1 MHRIFP
7 NGKVTKAELL
17 ARLDRV
23 ERLLQA
29 HRESGRPLRLR
40 TANHL
45 ADALGCLTKCLVEP
59 SDRALDRAEQAMADP
74 APEPEKRTVTFTL
87 QELDQIMRDQRVS
100 LPLDEG
106 HPMLGWPLPDR
117 RRPAGS

>member
-17 ARLDRV
+17 PRLDRV

-29 HRESGRPLRLR
+29 HRDPGRPWRLR

-45 ADALGCLTKCLVEP
+45 ADALGCLTKCLVDP
-59 SDRALDRAEQAMADP
+59 ADRALDAAEQAMADP
-74 APEPEKRTVTFTL
+74 TPEPAKRPVTFTL
-87 QELDQIMRDQRVS
+87 SELEAILSDQRAS
-100 LPLDEG
+100 LPLDAG
-106 HPMLGWPLPDR
+106 HPKLGWP
-117 RRPAGS
+117 A